1 MALKE
6 YFGENRYNEIL
17 SEVEPLVIEFEKI
30 PKGTK
35 LEVATQVFGRVKTLV
50 KGSNDLV

>member
-17 SEVEPLVIEFEKI
+17 NEVKPLVSEFDKL

-35 LEVATQVFGRVKTLV
+35 LEAATHVLKE
-50 KGSNDLV
+50 

>member
-17 SEVEPLVIEFEKI
+17 CEVEPLVSKFDKL

-35 LEVATQVFGRVKTLV
+35 LEVVKHCFLKNLHV
-50 KGSNDLV
+50 LI

>member
-6 YFGENRYNEIL
+6 YFDENRYSEIL
-17 SEVEPLVIEFEKI
+17 SEVEPLISEFDKL

-35 LEVATQVFGRVKTLV
+35 LEVATQVFRKMI
-50 KGSNDLV
+50 